1 MGIWEEGDIWVK
13 FAATENSFDAGHFC
27 VQLSHCGHMISA
39 KRLVAEK
46 YLASKPVSL
55 NAANYNGDQWG
66 LFDIYE
72 RLVTI

>member
-1 MGIWEEGDIWVK
+1 M
-13 FAATENSFDAGHFC
+13 T
-27 VQLSHCGHMISA
+27 SA
-39 KRLVAEK
+39 KTLVVEK
-46 YLASKPVSL
+46 CLASKPVSL